1 MSKGKKER
9 KECEAHIFLL
19 PEPNGKE
26 ALGTC
31 KRCGATRM
39 HYNSY
44 QTQFNGWKGDNRG
57 GKAVKGT
64 KQWKQGTRKYARK

>member
-1 MSKGKKER
+1 MSKGIKER
-9 KECEAHIFLL
+9 KEEHAHIFLL

-26 ALGTC
+26 SLGTC
-31 KRCGATRM
+31 KVCGATRM

-57 GKAVKGT
+57 AKASRSKGS
-64 KQWKQGTRKYARK
+64 KE